1 MKQPGKSMK
10 LSSLMSWIGVR
21 PRIFGGFALI
31 LSFLVLLGGFA
42 MVQVGRIGGT
52 VDELVTSAA
61 GDAGMSQVRAAL
73 LGANGAVERFVRTWN
88 VGDKDAASK
97 AIDAVGGLADQV
109 EKQSGGLKVLADGV
123 GPVRNALA
131 AYRSSFAAAAEAVDR
146 LRAATTKTDALGAVA
161 GINMGGIQV
170 ALANRVGSEP
180 LMNPLRLASVV
191 DAVRI
196 AVMRYTNTLSN
207 GDADDARLTF
217 VYAKLAIADT
227 EGEIAGVD
235 DAKLKALVAALK
247 EALTADAAALEEV
260 IKVAADLR
268 AKQAE
273 LAKASASIDTQVSQI
288 NRQLGTARAE
298 QAARTGVAVE
308 DTKQTL
314 IVTAAAA
321 VIFGAVLAW
330 LIGASVSTPIRGMT
344 DRMQSLAAGELD
356 QPIPG
361 GEQRDEIGRMARAV
375 EIFRD
380 NALAVRRMEQE
391 AAAQREAAEAER
403 ARMMSDLAGRF
414 EQGMQGVIT
423 GVGGRAT
430 EMGES
435 ASELARVAERGRGLA
450 EAVARRAEQASVN
463 VQTVASATQELAASI
478 REISSQVQRS
488 VTVSTRATH
497 ETQRTSELID
507 GLSSAAERIGTIVQ
521 LIQAIASQTNLL
533 ALNATIEAARAGEAG
548 RGFAIVASEVKNLAS
563 QTAQATEQIS
573 SQIATIQSAT
583 QETVGAIAQFG
594 TTVREIAEISNAI
607 AAAVEQQGAATSE
620 IARNVEQAA
629 SGTAAVTQEIGDVR
643 NVAGQTDAGA
653 EAALAAAAAL
663 QQQAASLKSNVADFL
678 QTIRTA
684 A

>member
-1 MKQPGKSMK
+1 MK
-10 LSSLMSWIGVR
+10 LSSSLSWIGVR
-21 PRIFGGFALI
+21 PRIFGGFALV

-42 MVQVGRIGGT
+42 MSQVGHIGGT
-52 VDELVTSAA
+52 VDDLVASAA

-73 LGANGAVERFVRTWN
+73 LGANGTVEKFIRTWS
-88 VGDKDAASK
+88 VGDKDAAGK
-97 AIDAVGGLADQV
+97 AIDRVGELTDQV
-109 EKQSGGLKVLADGV
+109 EKQSGRLKVIADGV
-123 GPVRNALA
+123 GSVRSALT
-131 AYRSSFAAAAEAVDR
+131 AYRASFAAAADAVDR
-146 LRAATTKTDALGAVA
+146 LRAATGKTDALGAVA
-161 GINMGGIQV
+161 GINVGGIQV
-170 ALANRVGSEP
+170 VLANRAGAEP
-180 LMNPLRLASVV
+180 LLNPLRLASVV

-196 AVMRYTNTLSN
+196 AVMRYTSTLSN
-207 GDADDARLTF
+207 GDAEDARLTF
-217 VYAKLAIADT
+217 VYAKLAVADT
-227 EGEIAGVD
+227 EAEIAGVD

-247 EALTADAAALEEV
+247 ESLTADAAALEDV

-273 LAKASASIDTQVSQI
+273 LGKASAAIDVQVGRI
-288 NRQLGTARAE
+288 NQQLGTARAE
-298 QAARTGVAVE
+298 QAAKTGIAVQE
-308 DTKQTL
+308 TKQTVV
-314 IVTAAAA
+314 VTAAGA
-321 VIFGAVLAW
+321 VVLGAVLAW
-330 LIGASVSTPIRGMT
+330 LIGASVSGPIRSMT
-344 DRMQSLAAGELD
+344 DRMQSLAAGELE

-375 EIFRD
+375 EVFRD
-380 NALAVRRMEQE
+380 NALTVRRMEQD
-391 AAAQREAAEAER
+391 AAAQREATEAER
-403 ARMMSDLAGRF
+403 ARMMADLAGRF

-430 EMGES
+430 DMGQS
-435 ASELARVAERGRGLA
+435 AKELARVAERGRGLA
-450 EAVARRAEQASVN
+450 EAVASRAEQASVN

-478 REISSQVQRS
+478 REISGQVQRS
-488 VTVSTRATH
+488 VAVSTRATH
-497 ETQRTSELID
+497 ETQRTSELIN

-533 ALNATIEAARAGEAG
+533 ALNATIEAARAGDAG

-583 QETVGAIAQFG
+583 GETVGAIAQFG
-594 TTVREIAEISNAI
+594 TTVKEMAEISNAI

-629 SGTAAVTQEIGDVR
+629 NGTAAVTQEIGDVR
-643 NVAGQTDAGA
+643 AVAGETDAGA
-653 EAALAAAAAL
+653 EAALTAAAAL
-663 QQQAASLKSNVADFL
+663 QQQAASLKSNVDDFL